1 MYCQKISNGVIS
13 DPKFLL
19 HISFILGLYLWVQGS
34 FGHFLKIYPFQQIKA
49 VGLLVNYTFIFS
61 HSSTGVVTGRIKNK
75 D

>member
-1 MYCQKISNGVIS
+1 MNCQKISNRVIS

-19 HISFILGLYLWVQGS
+19 HIFILGLYLWVQGS

-61 HSSTGVVTGRIKNK
+61 HSFASTGVTG
-75 D
+75 